1 MEELEIY
8 RRKITSFD
16 KYIGHIENY
25 SFFDDYQAEMMNKL
39 EHKSNI
45 LENGGIETAPVL
57 KAFSINRLFKRIK
70 QLLNKKAE
78 I

>member
-1 MEELEIY
+1 
-8 RRKITSFD
+8 
-16 KYIGHIENY
+16 
-25 SFFDDYQAEMMNKL
+25 MMNKL

-57 KAFSINRLFKRIK
+57 KAFSINGLFKRIK

>member
-1 MEELEIY
+1 
-8 RRKITSFD
+8 
-16 KYIGHIENY
+16 
-25 SFFDDYQAEMMNKL
+25 MMNKL